1 MPKLFVSDKL
11 PNYFVEF
18 DFSPENRNSDLLD
31 LAVLRAFE
39 EGKCIYFKNW
49 LVDFDQEFF
58 SQLALE
64 DNRTAKKLGS
74 RLAADGTLDLKRLE
88 AKLAHCTKDAATIQQ
103 FQVHAERISAQ
114 VTPILNR
121 IFKDQ
126 VYHERVLTWR
136 MLETVQEDLHIDIYS
151 EETTDFQIRMF
162 VNLDIVP
169 RIWHTSHTLEGL
181 LQQFGHRLTD
191 AELATLGP
199 TALCRLLC
207 KRVYGGLA
215 QAGKDGQP
223 RHTAFFLPGEVW
235 MVDSRRISHQIFYGR
250 RALSLD
256 YRATPES
263 MNDPSKHYTRS
274 VEAYRRERSTV
285 STA

>member
-1 MPKLFVSDKL
+1 MLGCFFEDCEALMPKLFVSDKL

-114 VTPILNR
+114 VTPIL
-121 IFKDQ
+121 
-126 VYHERVLTWR
+126 
-136 MLETVQEDLHIDIYS
+136 
-151 EETTDFQIRMF
+151 